1 MRKVAIVTGGTK
13 GIGGAIVKSL
23 SENGYDVIATY
34 NTTLPL
40 CDLDNVNYKKL
51 DITDSAACERLVAG
65 LTKQGIKVGVLVNN
79 AGITKDAMFHKMT
92 IENWNEVIRVN
103 LASLYN
109 LTHPVYKQMRNN
121 KYGRIINISSVNAN
135 KGQAG
140 QTNYCASKAG
150 IQGFTKALAQE
161 AARYGITVN
170 TISPGYANTNM
181 VASIRPDILDKI
193 KQSIPMGRLCE
204 VDEIASQVSYLAS
217 DKAAYITGA
226 NIEINGGMY
235 SS

>member
-65 LTKQGIKVGVLVNN
+65 LTKQGIQVGVLVNN

-121 KYGRIINISSVNAN
+121 
-135 KGQAG
+135 
-140 QTNYCASKAG
+140 
-150 IQGFTKALAQE
+150 
-161 AARYGITVN
+161 
-170 TISPGYANTNM
+170 M
-181 VASIRPDILDKI
+181 
-193 KQSIPMGRLCE
+193 
-204 VDEIASQVSYLAS
+204 
-217 DKAAYITGA
+217 
-226 NIEINGGMY
+226 
-235 SS
+235 